1 MYLSYKKSV
10 YNLQMNFKLNPNAS
24 IFVKGALEHFIK
36 KKVSWNKIGIT
47 CIKHFNINDDYVGY
61 DSAFPIGRRIFR
73 IPKSNIRNKDINS
86 AVPFT
91 NLNEKRK
98 AVNGLVRQKSTRY
111 NYCDN

>member
-1 MYLSYKKSV
+1 
-10 YNLQMNFKLNPNAS
+10 MNFKLNNNAS
-24 IFVKGALEHFIK
+24 VFIKGAIEHIIK
-36 KKVSWNKIGIT
+36 KKVSWDKLGIT
-47 CIKHFNINDDYVGY
+47 CIKYFNINDDYVGS

-91 NLNEKRK
+91 NLNEKIK
-98 AVNGLVRQKSTRY
+98 PVNGLVRQKSTRY